1 MSNPTGALPTVDMLT
16 PAEIQAKCE
25 NYSKVK
31 CAHPTLKLFILAFMA
46 GAFIAFGA
54 MFYTLVCADADLSLA
69 PKRVLAGV
77 VFATGLYLV
86 LCAGS
91 ELFTGD
97 TMAVMGVW
105 AKKIT
110 LGQLLRMLVIVWV
123 GNLVGSIA
131 IALLVH
137 ACNFGAMGGGAVAH
151 EAVAIAAGKTGLPL
165 SVMFCRGIM
174 CNVLVCLA
182 VWCSYGAKT
191 TVDKFFSILLP
202 IVCFVAC
209 GFEHSVANMY
219 FLPAGF
225 IEMMSGAS
233 VEGLNV
239 AHLNMLG
246 ICTNLGVVTL
256 ANTFGAMVFIAG
268 VYYFLFHK
276 KED

>member
-1 MSNPTGALPTVDMLT
+1 MNNPVGAFPSTDMLT
-16 PAEIQAKCE
+16 PDQIQAKCE

-31 CAHPTLKLFILAFMA
+31 CGHPTAKLFVLAFMA

-54 MFYTLVCADADLSLA
+54 MFYTLVCADPNFSLA
-69 PKRVLAGV
+69 PKRVLAGF
-77 VFATGLYLV
+77 VFCTGLYLV

-97 TMAVMGVW
+97 TMAIMGVW
-105 AKKIT
+105 SKKIT
-110 LGQLLRMLVIVWV
+110 LGQLVRMLVIVWV

-131 IALLVH
+131 VALIVH
-137 ACNFGAMGGGAVAH
+137 GCNFGAMGGGAVAH
-151 EAVAIAAGKTGLPL
+151 EAVSIAAGKTSL
-165 SVMFCRGIM
+165 SFGVMFCRGIM

-182 VWCSYGAKT
+182 VWCSYGAKS

-225 IEMMSGAS
+225 IELMSGAHID
-233 VEGLNV
+233 GLNV
-239 AHLNMLG
+239 AHLNLGG
-246 ICTNLGVVTL
+246 ICTNLAIVTI
-256 ANTFGAMVFIAG
+256 ANTVGAMIFVAG
-268 VYYFLFHK
+268 VYYFLYHK
-276 KED
+276 KEQ

>member
-1 MSNPTGALPTVDMLT
+1 
-16 PAEIQAKCE
+16 
-25 NYSKVK
+25 
-31 CAHPTLKLFILAFMA
+31 
-46 GAFIAFGA
+46 
-54 MFYTLVCADADLSLA
+54 
-69 PKRVLAGV
+69 
-77 VFATGLYLV
+77 
-86 LCAGS
+86 
-91 ELFTGD
+91 
-97 TMAVMGVW
+97 MAVMGVW

-276 KED
+276 EENKR